1 MRFFNLDLH
10 VGVIGDIKNIF
21 HSLGHDVT
29 NWSISGHA
37 SIFGGQMAHVEI
49 VNASTWQSISREM
62 CDAFYRRYNSELSAY
77 DGFIVTHTPC
87 FAMLYERWRK
97 PIICVASTR
106 YEQPFTNDRNA
117 WEIFNTFLRD
127 KIDEGMLI
135 PIANNKYDAAYAE
148 YFTQRQWKVISSI
161 CDYTNAPYTGTRGES
176 ICFSKF
182 HKLPS
187 IHGMVMK
194 DRVFKESLR
203 SKITRRLG
211 LEAGRHVYSWKDR
224 SSFRS
229 AVWIPYNA
237 SIMSIFEMYT
247 SGIPMLFPSRSFL
260 AELYKSHGH
269 EGVLSELSFNQVKA
283 MPPGSVIACDAKDPN
298 NYVNHQ
304 VMMQWIEKADYYDL
318 DNMAG
323 LGYFSSFDELEFLL
337 QSLDMDEMHRTIVAH
352 NSVRKQRA
360 YLAWEAVLAD
370 VALRV

>member
-10 VGVIGDIKNIF
+10 IGVIGDIKNIF
-21 HSLGHDVT
+21 HSLGHNVT

-37 SIFGGQMAHVEI
+37 SVFGKPMENVDI

-117 WEIFNTFLRD
+117 WEIFNAFLRD

-161 CDYTNAPYTGTRGES
+161 CDYTNAPYTGTRDEY

-182 HKLPS
+182 HKLPR
-187 IHGMVMK
+187 IRGMVMK
-194 DRVFKESLR
+194 DRVFRESLL

-211 LEAGRHVYSWKDR
+211 LKVGRPMYSWKDR

-229 AVWIPYNA
+229 AIWIPYNV

-247 SGIPMLFPSRSFL
+247 SGIPMLFPSKSFL
-260 AELYKSHGH
+260 AELYKGHGH
-269 EGVLSELSFNQVKA
+269 EGVLSELSFNQVKR
-283 MPPGSVIACDAKDPN
+283 MPPGSVIDCDAMDPN

-304 VMMQWIEKADYYDL
+304 VMMQWAEKADYYDS

-337 QSLDMDEMHRTIVAH
+337 QSLDMDEMHRKMVDH
-352 NSVRKQRA
+352 NRVRKQRA

-370 VALRV
+370 VALRA

>member
-21 HSLGHDVT
+21 HSLGQDVT

-37 SIFGGQMAHVEI
+37 SVFGGQLANVEI

-106 YEQPFTNDRNA
+106 YEQPFTQNRNA

-127 KIDEGMLI
+127 KIDEGILF

-161 CDYTNAPYTGTRGES
+161 CDYTNAPYTGIRDES
-176 ICFSKF
+176 LFISKF
-182 HKLPS
+182 RKAPS
-187 IHGMVMK
+187 IRGMVTK
-194 DRVFKESLR
+194 DHVFKESLR
-203 SKITRRLG
+203 SKISRRMG
-211 LEAGRHVYSWKDR
+211 FEIGRHGYSWEDR

-229 AVWIPYNA
+229 VVWIPYNT
-237 SIMSIFEMYT
+237 SIMSIFELYT
-247 SGIPMLFPSRSFL
+247 SGVPMLFPSRAFL
-260 AELYKSHGH
+260 AELYKSHGP
-269 EGVLSELSFNQVKA
+269 EGVLSELSFNQVKG
-283 MPPGSVIACDAKDPN
+283 MPPGSVIACDAMDPN

-304 VMMQWIEKADYYDL
+304 VMMQWVEKADYYDL

-323 LGYFSSFDELEFLL
+323 LVYFSSFDELEFLL
-337 QSLDMDEMHRTIVAH
+337 QSLDLDEMHRTMVDH

-360 YLAWEAVLAD
+360 CLAWETVLAD
-370 VALRV
+370 VALRA